1 MQRAVG
7 AEHAQHLPAA
17 RRDDQRYVGVHGLAL
32 QDGGHAHHVQIAG
45 VGARADAHLVHMD
58 GAGLCH
64 GFHVVGHVRQ
74 RHHRHQRR
82 QINLHRLVIRRIR
95 VGGQRD
101 KVRLAALRLQEAARH
116 LVRGEHG
123 RRRAQLRAHVG
134 NGCTFG
140 DGQCL
145 NARPRVLHHLAHAAL
160 DGEAAQQLQN
170 HVLGGHASAEPP
182 REAHAYHAGAAEII
196 RAAAHGHRH
205 VQPARAD
212 GDHAQRAAGGGVA
225 VAAKQRFARLADAFQ
240 LHLMADAVARL
251 AQIDAVLAGD
261 ACDIAVVVR
270 VFKAGLEGV
279 VIDVGHAAFGFDA
292 FYIHGLKLQIGHG
305 PGGILRERLVDA
317 DSDFAAR
324 LELAGYQMGGKN
336 LLGYVHAFGPPY
348 TFPVFAARFR
358 QAALCLV

>member
-1 MQRAVG
+1 
-7 AEHAQHLPAA
+7 
-17 RRDDQRYVGVHGLAL
+17 
-32 QDGGHAHHVQIAG
+32 
-45 VGARADAHLVHMD
+45 MD
-58 GAGLCH
+58 GPGLGH

-134 NGCTFG
+134 NGRTFG
-140 DGQCL
+140 DGQRL

-160 DGEAAQQLQN
+160 DGEAAQQFQN

-279 VIDVGHAAFGFDA
+279 VINVGHAAFGFDA

-324 LELAGYQMGGKN
+324 LELARYQMGGKN
-336 LLGYVHAFGPPY
+336 LLGYVHAFGPPC